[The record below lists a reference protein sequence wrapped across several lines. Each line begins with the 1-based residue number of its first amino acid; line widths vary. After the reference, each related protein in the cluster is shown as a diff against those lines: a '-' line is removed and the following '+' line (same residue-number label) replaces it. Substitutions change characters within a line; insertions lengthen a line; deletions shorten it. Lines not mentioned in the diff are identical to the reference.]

1 MKRNNL
7 LPLLL
12 LSIIFSIN
20 LYAQSPVDKF
30 INNPILKSAN
40 ISVMIKD
47 LKTGKEICSH
57 RPYSATIPASTM
69 KVITTATALE
79 ILGPDFRYETII
91 NYDGNISGDGIL
103 NGNLYIV
110 GSGDPTLGSVK
121 TGDQNFLSKWA
132 EAIKKAG
139 IKQIN
144 GKIYADESRFDN
156 EGYNSKWSWDD
167 IGNYYAPGIYALTYL
182 DNTLKVTF
190 KSGAAGT
197 TPEITDISPKIK
209 GLEIENNL
217 LSSKITFDSAYF
229 YGAPNSL
236 HRSVRGEIPA
246 YKTSF
251 VVKAELP
258 CPGLTLANDFQQLLV
273 QNGIQISQP
282 TAGFTI
288 KEAQNDKKPSQ
299 RTIIYKHL
307 SVPLSQIIKETNER
321 SNNLFAEQIFKSL
334 SLKYDKV
341 ATNKRSLDII
351 RKYWKDK
358 GLDVNQLVQH
368 DGCGLSPANAVSAS
382 FFTDLM
388 TYMYTKSNNKEAFF
402 KSLPIAGRTGTLSGM
417 LKGTALEGKV
427 FAKSG
432 TIERVRS
439 YTGYILLNDKAWAFA
454 IMVNNANGSSWQTL
468 KAIEDLLIDSCKK

>member
-12 LSIIFSIN
+12 LHIIFSIN
-20 LYAQSPVDKF
+20 LYAQNPVYKF

-47 LKTGKEICSH
+47 MKTGKEICSH

-79 ILGPDFRYETII
+79 ILGPDFRYETTI
-91 NYDGNISGDGIL
+91 NYDGNISADGTL

-110 GSGDPTLGSVK
+110 GSGDPTLGSAK
-121 TGDQNFLSKWA
+121 IGDQNFLSKWV
-132 EAIKKAG
+132 EAVKKAG

-144 GKIYADESRFDN
+144 GAIFADESLFDN

-167 IGNYYAPGIYALTYL
+167 IGNYYAPGIYALAYL
-182 DNTLKVTF
+182 DNTLRVTF
-190 KSGAAGT
+190 RSGAVGT
-197 TPEITDISPKIK
+197 TPDITDISPKIK

-229 YGAPNSL
+229 YGAPKSL
-236 HRSVRGEIPA
+236 YRSVRGEIPA
-246 YKTSF
+246 NKTAF

-258 CPGLTLANDFQQLLV
+258 CPGLMLANDFQQRLFQSGIKVSQSAAEFSAKEV
-273 QNGIQISQP
+273 QN
-282 TAGFTI
+282 
-288 KEAQNDKKPSQ
+288 EKKIAQ
-299 RTIIYKHL
+299 RTTIYKHL

-358 GLDVNQLVQH
+358 GLDVKQLVQH
-368 DGCGLSPANAVSAS
+368 DGSGLSPADAVSAS
-382 FFTDLM
+382 LFADLM
-388 TYMYTKSNNKEAFF
+388 TYMYTKSNNKEVFF
-402 KSLPIAGRTGTLSGM
+402 NSLPIAGRTGTLAGM
-417 LKGTALEGKV
+417 LKNTTLEGKV

-439 YTGYILLNDKAWAFA
+439 YTGYILSGDKEWAFA

-468 KAIEDLLIDSCKK
+468 KVIEDLLIDSCKK